1 MYQQRYKELI
11 DIVNNADLNDLQL
24 CTDAA
29 KPDYASINTKLSM
42 NTVCIYA
49 EKDNKA
55 KYRQIREKYYRY
67 SILMLKTKS
76 SYDVSSILRFYFEGV
91 YIFCDNKFY
100 RFNNSVWELTEMFK
114 PDVRHELVILRDI
127 VMDLIY
133 EIKNGNLEYDPDMPK
148 NINEYSA
155 EYSMYDIGMNLA
167 IKELMDLME
176 LTKISKRGE
185 KRAEGPEG
193 EDPEEAPEENSYDDY
208 LNTIKE
214 YMIAF
219 LYDLYSKLGN
229 IAYVANVIS
238 ELCLHCLMDVETF
251 SELRD
256 SKLDLV
262 TFANGVYDL
271 TKGEFRNASPNDF
284 STVTTGYDFVKDYSQ
299 DHVDFVLDRFKE
311 FFPDIELRK
320 WILVKMASFF
330 YGKNKYQEFYIFQGV
345 GSNGKS
351 VLLDFINKMM
361 GQYSTSVSVSLLTS
375 KRTASAQAS
384 PDLAKTIGKR
394 LVTMQEP
401 DYNAS
406 LQPGLLK
413 ELTGCDRITARA
425 LYSSPIEFVPQF
437 KMILCCND
445 LPNIT
450 GVDDEGTWRRMRIIP
465 FESRFVDKDNEKLAE
480 KKLPN
485 YFPRDTDIV
494 KKMNEY
500 ISDFVSY
507 LLQEQ
512 YKYIFTIECPQ
523 RVKMS
528 TTAYRAEGD
537 TLQDFID
544 TCLIYDPDCVCQIN
558 ELYSYYKQWVS
569 DNYSVKVSES
579 KKTFQKKFSIKTDNC
594 VNYRINY

>member
-1 MYQQRYKELI
+1 MMLFVKKIMYQQRYKELI
-11 DIVNNADLNDLQL
+11 DIANNADLNDLQL
-24 CTDAA
+24 CTNAA
-29 KPDYASINTKLSM
+29 KPDYTSINTELSM

-49 EKDNKA
+49 EKNNKA
-55 KYRQIREKYYRY
+55 KYKQIREKYYRY

-76 SYDVSSILRFYFEGV
+76 SYDVSNILRFYFEGV

-114 PDVRHELVILRDI
+114 SDVRYELVAVRNI
-127 VMDLIY
+127 VMDLIH
-133 EIKNGNLEYDPDMPK
+133 EIKNGSLEYDPNMPK

-155 EYSMYDIGMNLA
+155 EYSSYDIGMNLA
-167 IKELMDLME
+167 LKELMDLME
-176 LTKISKRGE
+176 LLKINKRSN
-185 KRAEGPEG
+185 
-193 EDPEEAPEENSYDDY
+193 EDSSDEEFHEER
-208 LNTIKE
+208 LTTIKE
-214 YMIAF
+214 CMISF

-251 SELRD
+251 SKLRD

-262 TFANGVYDL
+262 TFTNGVYDL

-284 STVTTGYDFVKDYSQ
+284 STVTTGYNFVENYSQ
-299 DHVDFVLDRFKE
+299 DRVDFVLDRFAE
-311 FFPDIELRK
+311 FFPDYELRK

-330 YGKNKYQEFYIFQGV
+330 YGKNRNQEFYIFQGV

-375 KRTASAQAS
+375 KRNASSQAS

-401 DYNAS
+401 DYNSS

-465 FESRFVDKDNEKLAE
+465 FESRFVDKDNEKLTE

-500 ISDFVSY
+500 VSDFVSY

-512 YKYIFTIECPQ
+512 YKYILTIECPQ
-523 RVKMS
+523 RVKIS
-528 TTAYRAEGD
+528 TSAYRAEGD

-544 TCLIYDPDCVCQIN
+544 NCLVYDPNCVCQIN
-558 ELYSYYKQWVS
+558 ELYTYYKQWVS
-569 DNYSVKVSES
+569 DNYSVKVNES
-579 KKTFQKKFSIKTDNC
+579 KKIFQKKFNIKTDNC